1 MVRGGLKQ
9 RENISEEDIAYSHIY
24 QKKISTNTGTIGPVW
39 KFGDRS
45 SMVYKGFDRYKKYQK
60 NEILVAPDAA
70 GAAGIAIWVGVL
82 SIWSDSS
89 IQILLHRTK

>member
-9 RENISEEDIAYSHIY
+9 RENISEEDIAYSHII
-24 QKKISTNTGTIGPVW
+24 KKNINKYRYHRASW